1 MCQVRDQIVL
11 AMRLVTQSLLH
22 LALTVTHAVKGALD
36 LQEVAVNVVPGV
48 GVIDQAILNTS
59 GQHTIGM
66 LLALLVALVVQGAAA
81 KEQHAH
87 GKRQHK
93 AKHVEYKAGIE
104 QHRPFDA
111 AECHGANR
119 QRHGPR
125 GTANHHAAAYDFKS
139 IDQQKADKQHR
150 QDSSDVI
157 DANQQQAQQKE
168 QHRCKRAVVDDR
180 PHVFKE
186 SIGHLECLPIVFCH
200 IHFPTIKGVIRLCSR
215 RPRRF

>member
-11 AMRLVTQSLLH
+11 AMRLVTQGLLH
-22 LALTVTHAVKGALD
+22 LALAIAHTVECALD
-36 LQEVAVNVVPGV
+36 LQEVAVDVVPGV

-66 LLALLVALVVQGAAA
+66 LLALLIALVVQGAAA

>member
-11 AMRLVTQSLLH
+11 AMRFVTQGLLH

-36 LQEVAVNVVPGV
+36 LQEVAVDVVPGV

-66 LLALLVALVVQGAAA
+66 LLALFVALIVQGAATQ
-81 KEQHAH
+81 EQHAR

-111 AECHGANR
+111 AERHGANR

-125 GTANHHAAAYDFKS
+125 GAANHHAAAHDLKS
-139 IDQQKADKQHR
+139 IDQQKAGKQHR
-150 QDSSDVI
+150 QDSGDVV

-168 QHRCKRAVVDDR
+168 QHRCKRAVVDD
-180 PHVFKE
+180 
-186 SIGHLECLPIVFCH
+186 
-200 IHFPTIKGVIRLCSR
+200 
-215 RPRRF
+215 

>member
-11 AMRLVTQSLLH
+11 AMRLVTQGLLH
-22 LALTVTHAVKGALD
+22 LALAIAHTVECALD
-36 LQEVAVNVVPGV
+36 LQEVAVDVVPGV

-66 LLALLVALVVQGAAA
+66 LLALLIALVVQGAAA

-111 AECHGANR
+111 AECHAPIANVMAHAVPPITTQRRTIQIDRSAKSR
-119 QRHGPR
+119 QAAPPR
-125 GTANHHAAAYDFKS
+125 FQRCYRCQSAAGSA
-139 IDQQKADKQHR
+139 
-150 QDSSDVI
+150 
-157 DANQQQAQQKE
+157 KE

-200 IHFPTIKGVIRLCSR
+200 IHFPTIKGVVRLCSR